1 MASDTHDGRVRS
13 TSERVT
19 RLEREETKGRTAAWA
34 LSSTDRRLSKRSVP
48 TWPRPRP
55 HPISSGRLVAGPPR
69 TRRGPLL
76 TLAALLL
83 LGAAAIHLAV
93 APGHLE
99 DYQPFGLFFL
109 GAGTVQA
116 LLALGLLIFPAHR
129 LVVGAA
135 AAAVA
140 VVTLWAI
147 SRTIGLPFGP
157 APWQPLSVG
166 LSDRL
171 CTAMEIASAL
181 LLVAI
186 LRRPRPGRGRWWL
199 TALAFPPS
207 ALPVVALTI
216 VGVMG
221 QTDDVR
227 WSWAPVHAA
236 AGRMTSMTYCTP
248 GGVALP
254 MDVYEPLARAT
265 RPAPAVLYVHGGGWI
280 MGTRES
286 QGIGAGLAGNDAALF
301 PRLRATLTARGFV
314 VASIDYRLA
323 PLYPWPDQIEDAKCA
338 VRFLRAHAAALGI
351 DAAHIGAWGSSA
363 GGNLVALLGT
373 AGPAAGFDGGQYHDQ
388 SSRLQAVVDMFG
400 PTDVTRTDD
409 SNAFARA
416 IFQLVLGDSATLRRS
431 ASPVVD
437 VAQHDPPFLI
447 VQGTQDTMIPP
458 RHARELARRLT
469 AAGSPVTLVMVRN
482 TGHGLITPGE
492 QPSATDLVRMVT
504 DFFTRTLASG
514 SAHA

>member
-1 MASDTHDGRVRS
+1 M
-13 TSERVT
+13 VT
-19 RLEREETKGRTAAWA
+19 NVG
-34 LSSTDRRLSKRSVP
+34 V
-48 TWPRPRP
+48 
-55 HPISSGRLVAGPPR
+55 
-69 TRRGPLL
+69 
-76 TLAALLL
+76 AALW
-83 LGAAAIHLAV
+83 
-93 APGHLE
+93 
-99 DYQPFGLFFL
+99 
-109 GAGTVQA
+109 
-116 LLALGLLIFPAHR
+116 
-129 LVVGAA
+129 
-135 AAAVA
+135 
-140 VVTLWAI
+140 TL
-147 SRTIGLPFGP
+147 SRTIGLPLGP
-157 APWQPLSVG
+157 APWQPLGVG
-166 LSDRL
+166 LSDLL
-171 CTAMEIASAL
+171 CTAMEITSAL
-181 LLVAI
+181 LLVAL
-186 LRRPRPGRGRWWL
+186 LRRPRPERGRWWL

-227 WSWAPVHAA
+227 WPAAPVHVA
-236 AGRMTSMTYCTP
+236 AGGMASFTYCTP

-254 MDVYEPLARAT
+254 MDVYEPSTAAV

-286 QGIGAGLAGNDAALF
+286 QGIGAALASNDAALF
-301 PRLRATLTARGFV
+301 PHLRDTLTARGFV

-323 PLYPWPDQIEDAKCA
+323 PLYPWPDQIEDATCA

-351 DAAHIGAWGSSA
+351 DATRVGAWGSSA

-373 AGPAAGFDGGQYHDQ
+373 AGPTAGFDGGQYQDQ

-416 IFQLVLGDSATLRRS
+416 IFQLVLGNSATLRRA
-431 ASPVVD
+431 ASPVAD
-437 VAQHDPPFLI
+437 VAPHDPPFLI

-458 RHARELARRLT
+458 RHARELAQRLT
-469 AAGSPVTLVMVRN
+469 AAGAPVTLVMVTN

-492 QPSATDLVRMVT
+492 RPSATDLVRMVT
-504 DFFTRTLASG
+504 DFFTRTLAPG

>member
-1 MASDTHDGRVRS
+1 MTPS
-13 TSERVT
+13 TPH
-19 RLEREETKGRTAAWA
+19 LQREV
-34 LSSTDRRLSKRSVP
+34 DRR
-48 TWPRPRP
+48 P
-55 HPISSGRLVAGPPR
+55 HRV
-69 TRRGPLL
+69 RRGPLL
-76 TLAALLL
+76 NLAVVLL

-99 DYQPFGLFFL
+99 DYRLFGLFFL
-109 GAGTVQA
+109 GAGAVQL
-116 LLALGLLIFPAHR
+116 LLALGLLVFPARR
-129 LVVGAA
+129 LLAGAMAVNIGVA
-135 AAAVA
+135 ALW
-140 VVTLWAI
+140 TL
-147 SRTIGLPFGP
+147 SRTVGLPLGP
-157 APWQPLSVG
+157 VPWQPLGVG
-166 LSDRL
+166 LSDLL

-181 LLVAI
+181 LLIVI
-186 LRRPRPGRGRWWL
+186 LRRPWPGRGRWWL

-207 ALPVVALTI
+207 VLPVVALTI

-227 WSWAPVHAA
+227 WPAAVAHAP
-236 AGRMTSMTYCTP
+236 AGRMTSFTYCTP

-254 MDVYEPLARAT
+254 MDVYEPAARAT

-280 MGTRES
+280 MGARES

-301 PRLRATLTARGFV
+301 PQLRETLNARGFV

-323 PLYPWPDQIEDAKCA
+323 PLYPWPDQIEDATCA

-351 DAAHIGAWGSSA
+351 DATRIGAWGSSA

-373 AGPAAGFDGGQYHDQ
+373 AGPAAGFDGGQYQDQ

-400 PTDVTRTDD
+400 PTDVARTDD

-416 IFQLVLGDSATLRRS
+416 IFQLVLGNSATLRRS
-431 ASPVVD
+431 ASPVTD
-437 VAQHDPPFLI
+437 VAPHDPPFLI
-447 VQGTQDTMIPP
+447 LQGTQDTMIPP
-458 RHARELARRLT
+458 RHAWELAQRLR
-469 AAGSPVTLVMVRN
+469 AAGSPVTLVMVKN

-504 DFFTRTLASG
+504 DFFTRTLAPS